1 MSEKQEKQE
10 KQEKKSVRLDH
21 FKTISINKNDNNDNI
36 KITLNNSKDSTEL
49 NISNEDVV
57 ELFVINKENYMSEVN
72 ISKIKYVLII
82 LLILFAAFTIITSIF
97 AIQYYYETRNNIL
110 FEYMNDIFKANLYY
124 FWIMILLNIIFSSLV
139 VILIIYS
146 LFFSKI
152 QNIFMKIFIYL
163 IILGVAVL
171 NFIINYYLTLY
182 PIFDYEEKEK
192 NNQILPKYYFN
203 LITYVVFIPICL
215 LILILFYYYS
225 HDNTSN

>member
-10 KQEKKSVRLDH
+10 KQEKKSVRLDD
-21 FKTISINKNDNNDNI
+21 FKTISIHKNENNI
-36 KITLNNSKDSTEL
+36 KITSNNSKNHTEL
-49 NISNEDVV
+49 NMNNEDIV

-82 LLILFAAFTIITSIF
+82 LLILFAAFSIITSVF
-97 AIQYYYETRNNIL
+97 AFQYYNETKNNVL
-110 FEYMNDIFKANLYY
+110 FKYANDDFKTKLYY

-139 VILIIYS
+139 VILIITS
-146 LFFSKI
+146 LFITKI
-152 QNIFMKIFIYL
+152 QNIFMKMFIYL
-163 IILGVAVL
+163 IILGVAVI
-171 NFIINYYLTLY
+171 NFIINYYLTIY

-203 LITYVVFIPICL
+203 LITYVVYIPICL

-225 HDNTSN
+225 HDNTPN